1 MFHRLMAYL
10 NIFRSNPAPIVAVVR
25 LAGVIAP
32 DGRFRNSVNLA
43 NTARLLAQAFGIYG
57 VKAVALAI
65 NSPGG
70 SPVQSALIMQRVRD
84 LAGEKNVPVLTFA
97 EDVAASGGYM
107 LALAGD
113 EIFAHEASIVG
124 SIGVISAGFG
134 FPEALRKLGIERRLY
149 AAGDKKALLDPFAEE
164 KEEDVARLRD
174 LQGQMHEYFKDLVR
188 ERRGRKLKTGKG
200 AAAKIFSG
208 DVWLAAEAEKLGLID
223 GVGDLRGILRQR
235 FGENVK
241 IKMISRKKAKFA
253 GLLGLTR
260 RLQSEGGAGETGQGA
275 GWADDLIGAVE
286 TRLLWSRFGL

>member
-25 LAGVIAP
+25 LTGIIAP
-32 DGRFRNSVNLA
+32 SGRLRQSLNLA
-43 NTARLLAQAFGIYG
+43 NTARLLARAFGIYG
-57 VKAVALAI
+57 VKAVALSI

-84 LAGEKNVPVLTFA
+84 LASEKNVPVLTFA

-134 FPEALRKLGIERRLY
+134 FPEAISKLGIERRIY
-149 AAGDKKALLDPFAEE
+149 TAGEKKALLDPFSEE
-164 KEEDVARLRD
+164 KEEDVARLKE
-174 LQGQMHEYFKDLVR
+174 LQGQMHEYFKGLVK
-188 ERRGRKLKTGKG
+188 ERRGRKLKATKG

-208 DVWLAAEAEKLGLID
+208 DVWLARDAEKLGLID
-223 GVGDLRGILRQR
+223 GIGDLRGILRER

-241 IKMISRKKAKFA
+241 IKMISQKKTKFA
-253 GLLGLTR
+253 GLLGLAQR
-260 RLQSEGGAGETGQGA
+260 FGGAGDTGDAGDT
-275 GWADDLIGAVE
+275 GWADDLLGAVE
-286 TRLLWSRFGL
+286 ARLFWSRYGL

>member
-25 LAGVIAP
+25 LAGIIAP
-32 DGRFRNSVNLA
+32 DGRFRQSVNLA

-84 LAGEKNVPVLTFA
+84 LAKEKDVPVLTFA

-113 EIFAHEASIVG
+113 EIFAHDASIVG

-134 FPEALRKLGIERRLY
+134 FPEAIKKLGVERRVY
-149 AAGDKKALLDPFAEE
+149 TAGEKKALMDPFADE
-164 KEEDVARLRD
+164 KEEDVARLKD
-174 LQGQMHEYFKDLVR
+174 LQGQMHDYFKNLVKD
-188 ERRGRKLKTGKG
+188 RRGRKLKTGKG
-200 AAAKIFSG
+200 ATAKIFSG

-223 GVGDLRGILRQR
+223 GVGDLRSVMRER

-241 IKMISRKKAKFA
+241 LKVISQKKPKVA
-253 GLLGLTR
+253 GLLGLTK
-260 RLQSEGGAGETGQGA
+260 RLHSDGGVGET

-286 TRLLWSRFGL
+286 TRLFWSRFGL

>member
-10 NIFRSNPAPIVAVVR
+10 NIFRSNPVPIVAVVR

-32 DGRFRNSVNLA
+32 SGRLRQSINLA
-43 NTARLLAQAFGIYG
+43 NTARLLARAFGIYG

-84 LAGEKNVPVLTFA
+84 LAREKNVPVLTFA

-134 FPEALRKLGIERRLY
+134 FPEAISKLGIERRIHT
-149 AAGDKKALLDPFAEE
+149 AGEKKALLDPFSEE
-164 KEEDVARLRD
+164 KDEDVARLKE
-174 LQGQMHEYFKDLVR
+174 LQGQMHEYFKGLVK
-188 ERRGRKLKTGKG
+188 ERRGRKLKTTKG

-208 DVWLAAEAEKLGLID
+208 DVWLAKDAEKLGLID
-223 GVGDLRGILRQR
+223 GVGDLRGILRER
-235 FGENVK
+235 FGDNVK
-241 IKMISRKKAKFA
+241 IKMISQKKPKFA
-253 GLLGLTR
+253 GLLGLAQR
-260 RLQSEGGAGETGQGA
+260 FGGAGDTGDTGGA
-275 GWADDLIGAVE
+275 GWADDLLGAVE
-286 TRLLWSRFGL
+286 ARLFWSRFGL